1 MINGDVSERAE
12 GRPAESRHGF
22 QERFDAGTILI
33 CVMYTDSNL
42 WLIRVSKIDTMSF
55 AGPNTLIYIA
65 IHLHHGFTGD

>member
-1 MINGDVSERAE
+1 MEMFLK
-12 GRPAESRHGF
+12 GRKGGQPNQGMGF
-22 QERFDAGTILI
+22 KERFDLGTILI